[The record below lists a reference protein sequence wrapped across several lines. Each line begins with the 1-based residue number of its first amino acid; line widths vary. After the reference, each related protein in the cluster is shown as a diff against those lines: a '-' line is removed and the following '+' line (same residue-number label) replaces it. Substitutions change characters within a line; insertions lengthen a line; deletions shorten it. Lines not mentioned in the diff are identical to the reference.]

1 MKLLQ
6 LLVLAA
12 CVLEAQ
18 SLVRSTVSRRST
30 ALRVVSI
37 ETLSHL
43 LADESV
49 AAAANQIICP
59 NFGEPGWAPFCF
71 LNGNPVFNAFD
82 QFQAFIQNSVVS
94 LHDTLN
100 GFGIKNSYGP
110 SIITFT
116 IFVRL
121 LLFPLTYNQL
131 ASTQNTQALTP
142 KVKEIK
148 DRYPDNKE
156 LQNQLVALLYS
167 EAKVNPLAG
176 CLPALA
182 QIPVFIA
189 LYRSFLNLAT
199 TKQLDESFLWLP
211 DLDGP
216 VYGERSADWL
226 FANWNSFTPSLG
238 WHDTIAYL
246 TIPALL
252 IIAQTI
258 SLRVLTPPSD
268 DPAIQQS
275 QRILKYLPLLLGYF
289 SLSVPAGLGVYW
301 ITNNILSTVTTA
313 GIKEYFKRNP
323 VKLASIDID
332 SLMDN
337 PQGIYMNPT
346 WGYSNK
352 EQMIQEAKENKRPS
366 LKSKIP
372 LDFV

>member
-1 MKLLQ
+1 MKLLRGA
-6 LLVLAA
+6 LLLACA
-12 CVLEAQ
+12 WSAQ
-18 SLVRSTVSRRST
+18 SLIRPTPARRLT
-30 ALRVVSI
+30 ALRMSI
-37 ETLSHL
+37 DTFSHF
-43 LADESV
+43 LADENV
-49 AAAANQIICP
+49 AAAVTNTIICP

-82 QFQAFIQNSVVS
+82 QFQEFIQSSVVS
-94 LHDTLN
+94 LHDKLN
-100 GFGIKNSYGP
+100 DIGIKNSYGP
-110 SIITFT
+110 SIIAFT
-116 IFVRL
+116 LFVRI

-142 KVKEIK
+142 KIKEIK

-216 VYGERSADWL
+216 VYGERSADWI
-226 FANWNSFTPSLG
+226 FANWNNLTPSLG

-252 IIAQTI
+252 IIAQSI
-258 SLRVLTPPSD
+258 SLKVLTPPSD
-268 DPAIQQS
+268 DPAVQQS

-313 GIKEYFKRNP
+313 SIKEYFKRNP

-346 WGYSNK
+346 WGYTSK
-352 EQMIQEAKENKRPS
+352 EQMILEAKDNKRPS
-366 LKSKIP
+366 LKNKIP
-372 LDFV
+372 IDFV

>member
-1 MKLLQ
+1 MKLLRGA
-6 LLVLAA
+6 LLLACA
-12 CVLEAQ
+12 WSAQ
-18 SLVRSTVSRRST
+18 SLIRPTPARRLT
-30 ALRVVSI
+30 ALRMSI
-37 ETLSHL
+37 DTFSHF
-43 LADESV
+43 LADENV
-49 AAAANQIICP
+49 ASAVTNTIICP

-82 QFQAFIQNSVVS
+82 QFQEFIQSSVVS
-94 LHDTLN
+94 LHDKLN
-100 GFGIKNSYGP
+100 DIGIKNSYGP
-110 SIITFT
+110 SIIAFT
-116 IFVRL
+116 LFVRI

-142 KVKEIK
+142 KIKEIK

-216 VYGERSADWL
+216 VYGERSADWI
-226 FANWNSFTPSLG
+226 FANWNNLTPSLG

-252 IIAQTI
+252 IIAQSI
-258 SLRVLTPPSD
+258 SLKVLTPPSD
-268 DPAIQQS
+268 DPAVQQS

-313 GIKEYFKRNP
+313 SIKEYFKRNP

-346 WGYSNK
+346 WGYTSK
-352 EQMIQEAKENKRPS
+352 EQMILEAKDNKRPS
-366 LKSKIP
+366 LKNKIP
-372 LDFV
+372 IDFV

>member
-82 QFQAFIQNSVVS
+82 QFQAFIQNSVVL